1 MRDIVKQGN
10 FICKLDLKD
19 GYFCIPLAEESKK
32 FVRFYWKG
40 DPYQFL
46 CLCFGLAPA
55 SYVFNKLSK
64 IPIAFLR
71 RRGTLIITYLDD
83 MLLIGRTAENI
94 QMYHNTVILLLQELR
109 FVINLKKLVMDPS

>member
-1 MRDIVKQGN
+1 MQIGSKGWIFLHPTCGRVEEICDILLEGGPISVPVS
-10 FICKLDLKD
+10 I
-19 GYFCIPLAEESKK
+19 
-32 FVRFYWKG
+32 
-40 DPYQFL
+40 
-46 CLCFGLAPA
+46 FGLAPA
-55 SYVFNKLSK
+55 PYLFNKLLK